1 MVNSIEAESVVNNI
15 MESIL
20 YTIYAEGEAVRIW
33 RQMEYNTE
41 IKSSIEKKLKE
52 EEEVRVQE
60 QRD

>member
-1 MVNSIEAESVVNNI
+1 MVNTI

-20 YTIYAEGEAVRIW
+20 YTSYVEGEAVRIW
-33 RQMEYNTE
+33 RQMESNTE

-52 EEEVRVQE
+52 EEEEVSVRKE